1 LEKLLTISLN
11 NLRFHAYHG
20 LFPEEK
26 KIGNEF
32 YVQLSV
38 SYMPEKIIVED
49 INHTPDYGKLYQ
61 LISEEMKKPR
71 ALLETFVMEVAEL
84 VHETF
89 PIVKEI
95 EISIE
100 KLTVPIVQFEGSSSV
115 KYRSVY
121 H

>member
-1 LEKLLTISLN
+1 MEKLLTIALN
-11 NLRFHAYHG
+11 NLKFRAHHG

-32 YVQLSV
+32 TVHLLV
-38 SYMPEKIIVED
+38 SYIPNSEIITD
-49 INHTPDYGKLYQ
+49 INDTPDYGKLHQ
-61 LISEEMKKPR
+61 LISDEMKKPR

-84 VHETF
+84 IHNAF

-100 KLTVPIVQFEGSSSV
+100 KMAVPIARFEGSSSV
-115 KYRSVY
+115 KYRNVY